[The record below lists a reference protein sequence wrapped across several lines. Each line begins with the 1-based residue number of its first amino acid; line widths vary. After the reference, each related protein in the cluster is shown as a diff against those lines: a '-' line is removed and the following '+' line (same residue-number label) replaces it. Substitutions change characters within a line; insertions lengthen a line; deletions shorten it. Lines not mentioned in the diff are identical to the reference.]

1 MKNHFFLSSV
11 VVVFPV
17 VVMLTGCGED
27 ASDVAF
33 KEPLPDVVD
42 FNYHVKPILSDTCY
56 LCHGPGCNQRK
67 SRLELIKL

>member
-42 FNYHVKPILSDTCY
+42 FNSVSYTHLTLPTKRIV
-56 LCHGPGCNQRK
+56 
-67 SRLELIKL
+67 

>member
-17 VVMLTGCGED
+17 VALLTACGED

-33 KEPLPDVVD
+33 KEPLPD
-42 FNYHVKPILSDTCY
+42 LS
-56 LCHGPGCNQRK
+56 
-67 SRLELIKL
+67 LIHI